1 MALRDA
7 IRNPDGSLTFV
18 GGDGASFTSAST
30 PAAEDAFARFQ
41 PRRQASA
48 PLAVNDG
55 GGGAPASDGGSG
67 GATGGVALGSYDR
80 PLSQPEPV
88 VADVGPSM
96 ADQGAQGASS
106 GGSPPPA
113 PVAVA
118 PAEAAPAAPAA
129 VAPGSV
135 HFAGGGPAGP
145 TAPAQGAPN
154 YASAAAD
161 FAARLAMR
169 PSGGGGIVKGGT
181 FETGRTTKEK
191 TEGGKPLERIDAMAD
206 RMTAQRFADEDLA
219 KAEAKYQEDVDAG
232 MEFTRWVQRGLD
244 DQHQEAKRRA
254 LNGLEERRDLLSQE
268 IAESKIDPDKFW
280 SDRTTGDRIGYI
292 LAAAITGGLNGFAG
306 IKGNQVI
313 ETVNKRI
320 DEDIR
325 AQIHSL
331 DAKKG
336 QVTELGRIYQ
346 QAKEHWGDETIA
358 RNVAKQAAL
367 AAAEKKVRADASG
380 LKDDVAFAR
389 AQKTIADLA
398 AEREKLHFDNVGTVT
413 SEMDK
418 TYKTTQDRAAGGGI
432 SDKERLALLGQ
443 AAGFQAKAQEYD
455 AGPDQ
460 SKAPQTAVFG
470 GETHQMKGISA
481 QEGEHIRTKLATVDV
496 LKRDLAEVRKLREDS
511 VAEKLMPSSYQ
522 KDVVGRISENFSTLK
537 GMGVVRESDVART
550 MDALTSVRS
559 GSESLKS
566 AESFLHTTGQAIL
579 KQAGSRPIGPA
590 K

>member
-41 PRRQASA
+41 PRRQVSA

-67 GATGGVALGSYDR
+67 GATGGVTLGSYDR

-118 PAEAAPAAPAA
+118 PAEAAPATPAA

-135 HFAGGGPAGP
+135 HFAGGGSAGGG
-145 TAPAQGAPN
+145 APAPGAPN

-169 PSGGGGIVKGGT
+169 PSGGGGVIKGGT
-181 FETGRTTKEK
+181 FETGRATKEK

-206 RMTAQRFADEDLA
+206 AMRTSAFAGQDLA
-219 KAEAKYQEDVDAG
+219 RAQGAYENEVDQKLAF
-232 MEFTRWVQRGLD
+232 ERFNQQGLD
-244 DQHQEAKRRA
+244 DAHERSKKAALGELDQRRQDMA
-254 LNGLEERRDLLSQE
+254 REV
-268 IAESKIDPDKFW
+268 AETKIDPDKFW

-325 AQIHSL
+325 AQIHNL
-331 DAKKG
+331 ETKKG
-336 QVTELGRIYQ
+336 QVGELGRIYQ
-346 QAKEHWGDETIA
+346 QAKERWGDETVA
-358 RNVAKQAAL
+358 RNMAKQAAL
-367 AAAEKKVRADASG
+367 AAAEKRVRQEASG
-380 LKDDVAFAR
+380 LKDEVAIAG
-389 AQKTIADLA
+389 AQKVMADLA
-398 AEREKLHFDNVGTVT
+398 AASERLHFDNTGTVT
-413 SEMDK
+413 REMDK
-418 TYKTTQDRAAGGGI
+418 TYKTTQDRAAGGGV

-470 GETHQMKGISA
+470 GETHQMKGVSP
-481 QEGEHIRTKLATVDV
+481 QEGEHIRTKLAVIDV
-496 LKRDLAEVRKLREDS
+496 LKRDLAEVRKLRDES

-522 KDVVGRISENFSTLK
+522 KDVVGRISENLSTLK

-566 AESFLHTTGQAIL
+566 TEGFLHTTGQSVL
-579 KQAGSRPIGPA
+579 RQAGSRPIGPA